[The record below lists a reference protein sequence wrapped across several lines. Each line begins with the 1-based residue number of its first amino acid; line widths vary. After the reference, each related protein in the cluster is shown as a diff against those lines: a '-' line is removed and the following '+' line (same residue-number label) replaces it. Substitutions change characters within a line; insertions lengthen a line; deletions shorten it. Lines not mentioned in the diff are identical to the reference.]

1 MKCNFFGMT
10 LRHNSREYFERKE
23 GEGLYKALARIEGEE
38 TVEGVY
44 EQLVP

>member
-1 MKCNFFGMT
+1 MT
-10 LRHNSREYFERKE
+10 LRHNSREYCERKE
-23 GEGLYKALARIEGEE
+23 GKGLLYKALARIEGEE